1 MLTNE
6 EKHNAEVHVKLQ
18 LFKDPAFK
26 FYPSIGIYQL
36 MFPIGKEGNLE
47 VHLELWYD
55 PKGEKRGSK
64 YKGMWKTEWYAP
76 EDYTKCA
83 NKKSYRRYYQQ
94 RKVTASTLM
103 KDRDERARRVI
114 ASQAG
119 NTITLKKKG
128 ESDKLIN

>member
-18 LFKDPAFK
+18 LYKDPAFK
-26 FYPSIGIYQL
+26 FYPSIGVYQL
-36 MFPIGKEGNLE
+36 MFPIGKEGKLE
-47 VHLELWYD
+47 LHLELWYD

-76 EDYTKCA
+76 EDILNIPTRNSSKDIIDSEKLQHA
-83 NKKSYRRYYQQ
+83 I
-94 RKVTASTLM
+94 M
-103 KDRDERARRVI
+103 KEHEEIARRSI
-114 ASQAG
+114 ARQTG

-128 ESDKLIN
+128 ESNKLIN

>member
-26 FYPSIGIYQL
+26 FYPSIGVYQL
-36 MFPIGKEGNLE
+36 MFPIGKEGKLE
-47 VHLELWYD
+47 LHLELWYD

-76 EDYTKCA
+76 EDILSVPTRNSSSDIIDSEKLQHA
-83 NKKSYRRYYQQ
+83 I
-94 RKVTASTLM
+94 M
-103 KDRDERARRVI
+103 KDREERAKQFI
-114 ASQAG
+114 AKQTA

-128 ESDKLIN
+128 ETNKLIN

>member
-47 VHLELWYD
+47 IHLELWYD

-76 EDYTKCA
+76 EDILNVPTRNPTGDII
-83 NKKSYRRYYQQ
+83 NKEKLQQ
-94 RKVTASTLM
+94 AIM
-103 KDRDERARRVI
+103 KDREERARRVI
-114 ASQAG
+114 ASQTG
-119 NTITLKKKG
+119 NTIVLKKKG